1 MAIHK
6 HRKKFLTKMQADSF
20 YSKIKYDLDMNCDM
34 PWHDRDKWIVD
45 YSGCPT
51 CSCINAEGELAL

>member
-34 PWHDRDKWIVD
+34 PWHDRDKWIVGLQWLS
-45 YSGCPT
+45 Y
-51 CSCINAEGELAL
+51 LLMY